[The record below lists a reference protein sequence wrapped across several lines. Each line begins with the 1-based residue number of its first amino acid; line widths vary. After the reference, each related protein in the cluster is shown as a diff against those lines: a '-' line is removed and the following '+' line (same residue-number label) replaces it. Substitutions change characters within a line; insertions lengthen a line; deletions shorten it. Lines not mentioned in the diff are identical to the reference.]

1 MMKFYF
7 IGVGGTAMGSVAIAL
22 KNQGHE
28 VSGSDE
34 ALYEPMLSQLQN
46 SGIELFEGFGAAQV
60 PSDVDVVVIGN
71 AMSRGHCEVEAVM
84 SRKQFYLSLPETMRH
99 YLLQGKSNLVITG
112 THGKTTTTSLTTWL
126 FQYASQVSDYPQ
138 PNYMIGGVAKNMQ
151 YTARFNPQAQ
161 YTILEGDEYDTAF
174 FDKRSK
180 FLHYLP
186 EAVVLGNI
194 EFDHADIYD
203 DLEQIL
209 KTFRYLL
216 RAVPQDGLV
225 LANGDDANV
234 LNVLADSYSP
244 VKKVGL
250 GASNDAVISGIEPC
264 ELTNEAGVTIRG
276 TQFSFEGDVYQM
288 SLQGE
293 FNVRNAAMAISLA
306 KHAGIDTATI
316 QAGLAQFA
324 GIARRQELKGE
335 VNGVKVIDDFAHH
348 PTALKQAIVSL
359 KSGIAGEGRLVAIFE
374 PRSNTTR
381 RNIFQQDLVDALKD
395 ADVLYMLDIKDSR
408 ITQEEQLDTQQLIDD
423 VAKAGCE
430 AYLGATVDSMVVD
443 ICAQA
448 QSGDVLAVFSNG
460 GFDGIHNKLLE
471 KLV

>member
-1 MMKFYF
+1 MKFYF

-22 KNQGHE
+22 KNQGHQ

-34 ALYEPMLSQLQN
+34 ALYEPMLSQLQS
-46 SGIELFEGFGAAQV
+46 SGIELFEGFSAAQV
-60 PSDVDVVVIGN
+60 PDDCDVVVIGN

-126 FQYASQVSDYPQ
+126 FEYASLHGNLPNEVTNYPA

-151 YTARFNPQAQ
+151 YTARFNPEAE

-186 EAVVLGNI
+186 EAVVIGNI

-225 LANGDDANV
+225 LANGDDDNV

-244 VKKVGL
+244 VKRVGL
-250 GASNDAVISGIEPC
+250 GEANDAIISGIEPC
-264 ELTNEAGVTIRG
+264 ELGV
-276 TQFSFEGDVYQM
+276 QFIFEGDSYEM
-288 SLQGE
+288 LLQGE

-316 QAGLAQFA
+316 QAGLAQFE
-324 GIARRQELKGE
+324 GIARRQEIKGE
-335 VNGVKVIDDFAHH
+335 VNGVKVVDDFAHH
-348 PTALKQAIVSL
+348 PTALKQAIESL
-359 KSGIAGEGRLVAIFE
+359 KLMVADKGRLVAIFE

-381 RNIFQQDLVDALKD
+381 RNIFQQDLVDALQG
-395 ADVLYMLDIKDSR
+395 ADILYMLDIKDSR
-408 ITQEEQLDTQQLIDD
+408 IKESEQLNTQQLIAD
-423 VAKAGCE
+423 VTKGGCE
-430 AYLGATVDSMVVD
+430 AYLGDSVDAMVTA
-443 ICAQA
+443 ITANA

-460 GFDGIHNKLLE
+460 GFEGIHNKLLSG
-471 KLV
+471 L